1 MAVKVVMPKL
11 GLTMEE
17 GTIIEWAKEEG
28 DSVEKGEVLFSVE
41 TEKITNDVEA
51 MASGTLLKILV
62 PDDET
67 VDVLTTV
74 AIIGEEGE
82 DYSGLL

>member
-17 GTIIEWAKEEG
+17 GTIIEWAKVEG

-51 MASGTLLKILV
+51 MTSGTLLKILV

-74 AIIGEEGE
+74 AIIGEAGE